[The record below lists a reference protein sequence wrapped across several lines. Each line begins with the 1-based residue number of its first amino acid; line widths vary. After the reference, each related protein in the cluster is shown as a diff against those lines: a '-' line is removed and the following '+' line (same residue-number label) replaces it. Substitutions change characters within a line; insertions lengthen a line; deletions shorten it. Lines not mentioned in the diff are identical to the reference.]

1 MLGQPM
7 EWHSTK
13 HIEKFGKNPEEVI
26 NMDLGEEIGYNF
38 RQHEFR
44 LDLMLRIPSPLEYGL
59 EGK

>member
-1 MLGQPM
+1 
-7 EWHSTK
+7 
-13 HIEKFGKNPEEVI
+13 
-26 NMDLGEEIGYNF
+26 MDLGEEIGYNF